1 MELLLLLVIV
11 TGASCNVLLL
21 DGTVDKAMTLQILSP
36 AVKNNKNN
44 KNNHDAYQSIT
55 IAKIAEVSYLFF
67 YIKFSILL

>member
-1 MELLLLLVIV
+1 MKIIQDAEYTNFDNAVII
-11 TGASCNVLLL
+11 SKKILSRHFSSRN
-21 DGTVDKAMTLQILSP
+21 DKKISP
-36 AVKNNKNN
+36 AVKNN